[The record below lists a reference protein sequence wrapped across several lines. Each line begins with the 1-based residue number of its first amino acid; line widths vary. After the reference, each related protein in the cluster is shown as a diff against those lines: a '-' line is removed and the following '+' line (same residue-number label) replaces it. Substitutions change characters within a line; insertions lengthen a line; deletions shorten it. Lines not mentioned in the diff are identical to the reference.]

1 MVYIKDISDIEKLT
15 SADILEL
22 FEETKV
28 YRLELNI
35 AWADRTDI
43 LKRFINPIQFLKDV
57 SQKIVNAINST
68 IDEDYWLLI
77 LGEPGTGKSTLSIA
91 FYKYILRNLGYT
103 DDQIKDLVYL
113 DVCYLPYDYLGR
125 IALHG
130 KQIEE
135 KGKPFPHAIVLDE
148 AHNMFDLF
156 AEGSTNIARKLLQ
169 RIYEIRE
176 WRLAHIINT
185 QIPQQLAKR
194 SRDRFH
200 SLIILWKEPI
210 YIGDNQTKKM
220 EETYLSYTQ
229 NILKSEPNKGD
240 IGYFLWGAFYGK
252 EQSHKVLRWI
262 LRHQLSIE
270 ELRPI
275 LKYFIPDYIFP
286 MLLLLHEST
295 ELRKAY
301 SDIKFYNNRIKTLYD
316 TFGIPRSYRSI
327 FLKILIELGK
337 NLDRIDPNNITQE
350 GYYKIDPPIEMKVRK
365 PDVETTLKDIGD
377 IELRTKEIK
386 KDLKAEA
393 NINAMYNTFINQIN
407 KILKAR
413 SSSNVKKE
421 SFSDVDYDYN
431 NNLSNDINFTSFNND
446 DPNINIKDILYK
458 KDYYLRINAIHP
470 DIYTFV
476 DKMRNVLE
484 KRARLHEAVGF
495 HL

>member
-1 MVYIKDISDIEKLT
+1 MVYIKDISDIEKLRPV
-15 SADILEL
+15 DILEL

-35 AWADRTDI
+35 AWADKTDI
-43 LKRFINPIQFLKDV
+43 LKRFTNPIQFLKDI
-57 SQKIVNAINST
+57 SQDIANAISST

-185 QIPQQLAKR
+185 QIPRQLASR
-194 SRDRFH
+194 SRERFH

-210 YIGDNQTKKM
+210 YIGNKETKKM
-220 EETYLSYTQ
+220 EETYLSYTK
-229 NILKSEPNKGD
+229 NILKLEPSKDN

-252 EQSHKVLRWI
+252 EQIHKILRWI
-262 LRHQLSIE
+262 LKHQVSIE

-275 LKYFIPDYIFP
+275 LKYFTPDKIFP
-286 MLLLLHEST
+286 MSLLLHEST
-295 ELRKAY
+295 ELRRAY

-350 GYYKIDPPIEMKVRK
+350 GYYKIDPPIEIKIRK
-365 PDVETTLKDIGD
+365 PDVETILKDIGD
-377 IELRTKEIK
+377 IELRVKEMK
-386 KDLKAEA
+386 KDLLTENYIEA
-393 NINAMYNTFINQIN
+393 FAKRVREALLNP
-407 KILKAR
+407 
-413 SSSNVKKE
+413 KKE
-421 SFSDVDYDYN
+421 REIEEYDFN
-431 NNLSNDINFTSFNND
+431 NNSFNN
-446 DPNINIKDILYK
+446 INTINFNKDLFSNTKDVLHK
-458 KDYYLRINAIHP
+458 KDYYLRIDAIHP
-470 DIYTFV
+470 DIYTFINRM
-476 DKMRNVLE
+476 KNVLE
-484 KRARLHEAVGF
+484 KRSKLHEAVGF

>member
-43 LKRFINPIQFLKDV
+43 LKKFINPIQFLKDI
-57 SQKIVNAINST
+57 SQQITNAINST

-91 FYKYILRNLGYT
+91 FYKYILKNLGYT

-156 AEGSTNIARKLLQ
+156 AEGSTNIARKLFQ

-210 YIGDNQTKKM
+210 YIGDKQTKKM
-220 EETYLSYTQ
+220 EETYLSYTR
-229 NILKSEPNKGD
+229 NILKLEPNKD
-240 IGYFLWGAFYGK
+240 NISYFLWGAFYGK

-275 LKYFIPDYIFP
+275 LRRFTPDNIFP

-327 FLKILIELGK
+327 FLKVLIELGK
-337 NLDRIDPNNITQE
+337 NLDKIDPNNITQE
-350 GYYKIDPPIEMKVRK
+350 GYYKINSPIEIKVRK
-365 PDVETTLKDIGD
+365 SDVETILKDIGD

-386 KDLKAEA
+386 KDLIAEA
-393 NINAMYNTFINQIN
+393 RINARVNDFISHIN
-407 KILKAR
+407 EILKTR
-413 SSSNVKKE
+413 SSLNLEKE
-421 SFSDVDYDYN
+421 NFNDVDYDYN
-431 NNLSNDINFTSFNND
+431 NNLSDDISITSSDND
-446 DPNINIKDILYK
+446 DSNINIKDILYK
-458 KDYYLRINAIHP
+458 KDYYIRISTIHP
-470 DIYTFV
+470 DIYIFIS
-476 DKMRNVLE
+476 KMKNILE
-484 KRARLHEAVGF
+484 KRAKLHEAVGF